1 MVVYGQEGEVFTFH
15 CIFFWGEEYSFIHE
29 MKDKETEGGK
39 KERNRSMWIIT
50 EETIHPL
57 FTGTRT
63 LKMF

>member
-39 KERNRSMWIIT
+39 KEIRACGS
-50 EETIHPL
+50 
-57 FTGTRT
+57 
-63 LKMF
+63 